1 MPLRPLALA
10 ALATLAPSPALLAQA
25 TVPPAPAARPAPAA
39 PDAPG
44 VTTAFVDATVV
55 PMDRERLLAGWTVVV
70 RDGRIV
76 AMGPTASTPVPA
88 GATRIDARGR
98 FLAPGLA
105 DMHAHLGT
113 GDGSAATP
121 VGRQLLLSLATG
133 VTTLR
138 NMSAPPQATPLLLRE
153 RIARGELAG
162 PTLVVFSPSLHG
174 RNVASAAQARARVE
188 QHAAA
193 GYDGLKTHG
202 MLPRETYD
210 TLVAAARRAKLPLA
224 GHVTPEVGLRHA
236 MASGQQIEHM
246 DGYLAALIA
255 DSAASAA
262 ASGQFTYDEAVLA
275 RVDTARIAALVAETR
290 QAGVTVGPTVALF
303 DIVAGDTPA
312 ESLSAWPELRYVVAP
327 ARTAWA
333 KQMGDMGTEMPGTP
347 AGRARYLALRRQLLV
362 ALQRGGVP
370 LLAGS
375 DSPQLYMTPG
385 FGLHRE
391 LAAMVRAGL
400 TPFEALSA
408 ATRAPAAYLG
418 QEREFGTIAVGRR
431 ADLVLV
437 DANPLADVGA
447 LRNPRGVMAR
457 GRWYDRAALDAM
469 LAEVETAVR

>member
-1 MPLRPLALA
+1 MYRRPLALA
-10 ALATLAPSPALLAQA
+10 ALALAPFAVPALAAAQSEA
-25 TVPPAPAARPAPAA
+25 PPAVDMPP
-39 PDAPG
+39 
-44 VTTAFVDATVV
+44 VAFVDATVV
-55 PMDRERLLAGWTVVV
+55 PMDRERVLAGHTVIV

-88 GATRIDARGR
+88 NAVRIDARGR
-98 FLAPGLA
+98 FLVPGLA
-105 DMHAHLGT
+105 DMHGHLGP

-121 VGRQLLLSLATG
+121 VGRQLRLSLAAG

-138 NMSAPPQATPLLLRE
+138 NMSAPPQAQPLALRARIE
-153 RIARGELAG
+153 RGDLVG

-174 RNVASAAQARARVE
+174 RNVTSAAQARTLVE

-210 TLVAAARRAKLPLA
+210 TLVAAARRAGLRLA

-246 DGYLAALIA
+246 DGYLAALVA
-255 DSAASAA
+255 DSAASVAA
-262 ASGQFTYDEAVLA
+262 AGQFTYDEAVLA

-290 QAGVTVGPTVALF
+290 RAGVTVGPTIALF
-303 DIVAGDTPA
+303 EVVAGDTPA
-312 ESLSAWPELRYVVAP
+312 ESLAAWPELRWVAAP

-333 KQMGDMGTEMPGTP
+333 KQKGEMGTQMPGTP

-375 DSPQLYMTPG
+375 DSPQLFMTPG

-391 LAAMVRAGL
+391 LEAMVRAGL
-400 TPFEALSA
+400 TPFEALTA

-418 QEREFGTIAVGRR
+418 RERESGTIAVGTR

-437 DANPLADVGA
+437 DANPLADIAA
-447 LRNPRGVMAR
+447 LRHPTGVMAR
-457 GRWYDRAALDAM
+457 GRWFPRAALDAM
-469 LAEVETAVR
+469 LAEVETTLQ